1 MLIIYI
7 GFIIIALT
15 PIFGM
20 WHKIFPKM
28 GRKSSEAFIPFYNYY
43 VVLRETEQPWYWV
56 FFMLFPGAQ
65 MVMWASLNVGLIR
78 KFGEFGVKE
87 TIMGVLFPF
96 PVFLNIGKDD
106 KYKTVNPTNW
116 DVATQVDKR
125 TPSDHVALFFAF
137 PIIGHALV
145 MPFTLLGFTSKKQGK
160 KSMVKEWGDAILF
173 ALVAASV
180 IRTYVFEP
188 FQIPTGSMEKTQLVG
203 DHLMVEK
210 ITFGPRV
217 PNTPFSYPIFHNMIP
232 WLNIKSYAEIQKIPY
247 TRLPGF
253 RFVERNDITVFNF
266 PAGDTSLNDPRMPH
280 GLIGH
285 NYHEILRDEAL
296 YICCSP
302 LMENKSVAFFEKNY
316 DYYLNKARKS
326 FVRNNKVYSRSD
338 RERRENFTAINGILQ
353 RPVDKKENYIKRC
366 TAIAGDEI
374 EIIDKELFIN
384 GKLAHQPD
392 SMLYSYKLEGRLE
405 RRFDLYDL
413 SLLKGYEKE
422 EAKKYN
428 DSVKVEFNKEITFF
442 EDNFNHNFER
452 YGYNLSLTKN
462 YYTKLTPKFPTLSSV
477 IRKKG
482 QNKRDLDNGFLR
494 YYPNFPNDKQYDWT
508 EDNFGPLK
516 IPKRGDVVEL
526 NHKTLPLYKR
536 IIHAYEKHDLAERA
550 DGIYIDEKKVTTYTI
565 EMNYYWL
572 MGDNRNN
579 SLDSRFW
586 GFVPEDHVVGRAAF
600 IWMSVNEK
608 GYMGGVRWDRI
619 FQKIK

>member
-1 MLIIYI
+1 MFILAI
-7 GFIIIALT
+7 GYIIIALT

-43 VVLRETEQPWYWV
+43 IVLRETGQPWYWV

-65 MVMWASLNVGLIR
+65 MVMWASLNVTLIR
-78 KFGEFGVKE
+78 KFGEFGIKE
-87 TIMGVLFPF
+87 TIMGILFPF
-96 PVFLNIGKDD
+96 PVFFNISKND
-106 KYKTVNPTNW
+106 KYKVVNPTNW
-116 DVATQVDKR
+116 DVAKQVDHR

-137 PIIGHALV
+137 PIIGHLLV
-145 MPFTLLGFTSKKQGK
+145 MPFTLLGFSQKKQGK

-210 ITFGPRV
+210 ITFGPRI

-253 RFVERNDITVFNF
+253 RFVERNDVTVFNF

-285 NYHEILRDEAL
+285 NYHEILRDEAYL
-296 YICCSP
+296 IA
-302 LMENKSVAFFEKNY
+302 LKEQKSLPFFEKNY

-326 FVRNNKVYSRSD
+326 FVRNNKVYSRNDS
-338 RERRENFTAINGILQ
+338 ERGENFTAINGVLY

-366 TAIAGDEI
+366 VAIAGDLI
-374 EIIDKELFIN
+374 EIKDKELFVN
-384 GKLAHQPD
+384 GELAHQPD
-392 SMLYSYKLEGRLE
+392 SMLYSYVLNDYPYVNYTQQQL
-405 RRFDLYDL
+405 DNN
-413 SLLKGYEKE
+413 E
-422 EAKKYN
+422 EARNEYLRKDTYFDSNFGYQYHKLSYDYTGTGDVVMSFTKAHYN
-428 DSVKVEFNKEITFF
+428 KLKE
-442 EDNFNHNFER
+442 
-452 YGYNLSLTKN
+452 
-462 YYTKLTPKFPTLSSV
+462 KFPNLVPIT
-477 IRKKG
+477 KAKG
-482 QNKRDLDNGFLR
+482 AVKSNLENGKSIS

-508 EDNFGPLK
+508 EDNFGPLQ
-516 IPKRGDVVEL
+516 IPQRGDVVEL
-526 NHKTLPLYKR
+526 NHKSLPIYKR
-536 IIHAYEKHDLAERA
+536 IIEAYEKHSLVEKA
-550 DGIYIDEKKVTTYTI
+550 DGIYIDGKKVTTYTI

>member
-1 MLIIYI
+1 MLILSI

-65 MVMWASLNVGLIR
+65 MVMWSSLNVTLIR

-87 TIMGVLFPF
+87 TIMGILFPF
-96 PVFLNIGKDD
+96 PIFYNIGKDD
-106 KYKTVNPTNW
+106 KYQTVKPTNW

-125 TPSDHVALFFAF
+125 TPSDHVALFFAL

-145 MPFTLLGFTSKKQGK
+145 MPISLLGFTQKKQGK
-160 KSMVKEWGDAILF
+160 KSMVKEWSDAVLF

-210 ITFGPRV
+210 ITFGPRI

-232 WLNIKSYAEIQKIPY
+232 GLNIKSYAEIQKIPY

-253 RFVERNDITVFNF
+253 RFVERNDVTVFNF
-266 PAGDTSLNDPRMPH
+266 PAGDTSLNDPRMPY

-285 NYHEILRDEAL
+285 NYHEILRNEAL
-296 YICCSP
+296 YLCTVA
-302 LMENKSVAFFEKNY
+302 ERKSVAFFEDNY
-316 DYYLNKARKS
+316 SYYLDKARKS
-326 FVRNNKVYSRSD
+326 FVRNNKVYSRQDNEFESGVV
-338 RERRENFTAINGILQ
+338 EINGILT

-366 TAIAGDEI
+366 VAVAGDLI
-374 EIIDKELFIN
+374 EIKNKELYIN
-384 GKLAHQPD
+384 GELAHQPD
-392 SMLYSYKLEGRLE
+392 SMLYSYSLEGRPKIN
-405 RRFDLYDL
+405 FDFASAPTQQSYD
-413 SLLKGYEKE
+413 SLMSL
-422 EAKKYN
+422 
-428 DSVKVEFNKEITFF
+428 FNAEITFF
-442 EDNFNHNFER
+442 KKNFNHDFER
-452 YGYNLSLTKN
+452 NGYRLSLTKAHVKN
-462 YYTKLTPKFPTLSSV
+462 LQPKYPNLLP
-477 IRKKG
+477 INKQKG
-482 QNKRDLDNGFLR
+482 QNKIDLNRGAIS

-508 EDNFGPLK
+508 EDNFGPLQ

-526 NHKTLPLYKR
+526 THKSLPIYKR
-536 IIHAYEKHDLAERA
+536 IIHAYEKHDLVEKA
-550 DGIYIDEKKVTTYTI
+550 DGIYIDGKKVTTYTI

-586 GFVPEDHVVGRAAF
+586 GFVPEDHIVGRAAF

-619 FQKIK
+619 FNKIK

>member
-1 MLIIYI
+1 MLVLAI

-15 PIFGM
+15 PIIGM

-43 VVLRETEQPWYWV
+43 VVLKETEQPWYWV

-65 MVMWASLNVGLIR
+65 MVMWASINVTLIR

-96 PVFLNIGKDD
+96 PVFFNIGKQD
-106 KYKTVNPTNW
+106 KYQPVNATNW
-116 DVATQVDKR
+116 DVAKQVDSR
-125 TPSDHVALFFAF
+125 TPSDHVALFFSF
-137 PIIGHALV
+137 PIIGHVLV
-145 MPFTLLGFTSKKQGK
+145 MPFVLLGFTSKKHGK

-210 ITFGPRV
+210 VTFGPRV

-285 NYHEILRDEAL
+285 NYHEILRDEAYL
-296 YICCSP
+296 IAIK
-302 LMENKSVAFFEKNY
+302 EQKSLPFFEKNY

-326 FVRNNKVYSRSD
+326 FVRNNKVYSRGDS
-338 RERRENFTAINGILQ
+338 ERGKNYTAINGVLE

-366 TAIAGDEI
+366 VAIAGDLI
-374 EIIDKELFIN
+374 EIKDKELFIN
-384 GKLAHQPD
+384 GALAHQPD
-392 SMLYSYKLEGRLE
+392 SMLYSYVLNDYPYVSYTQQQLNTSEDARNEYLRKESYFESEFGYKYHKLSYDYTGTGDVVMSFTKAHYAKLKIKHPNLVPITKAKGAVKSNLE
-405 RRFDLYDL
+405 
-413 SLLKGYEKE
+413 SGK
-422 EAKKYN
+422 
-428 DSVKVEFNKEITFF
+428 SI
-442 EDNFNHNFER
+442 
-452 YGYNLSLTKN
+452 S
-462 YYTKLTPKFPTLSSV
+462 
-477 IRKKG
+477 
-482 QNKRDLDNGFLR
+482 

-508 EDNFGPLK
+508 EDNFGPLQ

-526 NHKTLPLYKR
+526 NHKTLPIYKR
-536 IIHAYEKHDLAERA
+536 IIHAYEKHDLTERA
-550 DGIYIDEKKVTTYTI
+550 DGIYIDGKKVTTYTI

-600 IWMSVNEK
+600 IWMSINEK

-619 FQKIK
+619 LQKIK

>member
-1 MLIIYI
+1 MLILYI
-7 GFIIIALT
+7 GLIIIALT
-15 PIFGM
+15 PILGM

-65 MVMWASLNVGLIR
+65 MVMWASLNVSLIR
-78 KFGEFGVKE
+78 KFGEFGIKE

-96 PVFLNIGKDD
+96 PVFFNIGKDD
-106 KYKTVNPTNW
+106 KYKVVKPTNW
-116 DVATQVDKR
+116 DVATQVHKR
-125 TPSDHVALFFAF
+125 TPSDHIALFFAF
-137 PIIGHALV
+137 PIIGHVLV
-145 MPFTLLGFTSKKQGK
+145 MPFVLLGFTPKKQGK

-253 RFVERNDITVFNF
+253 RFVERNDVTVFNF

-296 YICCSP
+296 YIADS
-302 LMENKSVAFFEKNY
+302 EGKSVGFFEKNY

-326 FVRNNKVYSRSD
+326 FERNNKVYSRYDS
-338 RERRENFTAINGILQ
+338 ETGESFTIINGILQ

-374 EIIDKELFIN
+374 EIKDKELFVN
-384 GKLAHQPD
+384 GELAHQPD
-392 SMLYSYKLEGRLE
+392 SMLYSYQLTDR
-405 RRFDLYDL
+405 
-413 SLLKGYEKE
+413 EKKKFNYYNPNQPTAALRD
-422 EAKKYN
+422 EAKRKN
-428 DSVKVEFNKEITFF
+428 DSITIELKKEIIFYK
-442 EDNFNHNFER
+442 DNFNHDFER
-452 YGYNLSLTKN
+452 RGYNLSITKN
-462 YYTKLTPKFPTLSSV
+462 HFSKIKTKFPGLDPAP
-477 IRKKG
+477 RKKG
-482 QNKRDLDNGFLR
+482 QNKRDLDKGSLR

-508 EDNFGPLK
+508 EDNFGPLQ

-550 DGIYIDEKKVTTYTI
+550 DGIYIDGKKVTTYTI

>member
-1 MLIIYI
+1 MYILAI

-43 VVLRETEQPWYWV
+43 IVLKESQQPWYWV
-56 FFMLFPGAQ
+56 LFMLFPGAQ
-65 MVMWASLNVGLIR
+65 IVMWASLNVTLIR

-87 TIMGVLFPF
+87 TILGILFPF
-96 PVFLNIGKDD
+96 PVFFNIGKHD
-106 KYKTVNPTNW
+106 KYQTVNATNW
-116 DVATQVDKR
+116 DVAKQVDHR

-137 PIIGHALV
+137 PIVGHALV
-145 MPFTLLGFTSKKQGK
+145 MPFTLLGFSQKKQGK

-253 RFVERNDITVFNF
+253 RFVERNDVTVFNF

-296 YICCSP
+296 HICVRI
-302 LMENKSVAFFEKNY
+302 EKKSIAFFEKNY
-316 DYYLNKARKS
+316 DYYLNKARIS
-326 FVRNNKVYSRSD
+326 FVRNNKVFSKPDYEFESGVVEID
-338 RERRENFTAINGILQ
+338 GLLE

-366 TAIAGDEI
+366 VAVAGDLI
-374 EIIDKELFIN
+374 EIKDKELFVN
-384 GKLAHQPD
+384 GQLADQPD
-392 SMLYSYKLEGRLE
+392 SMLYSYVLNDYPYVNFTQQQLDSDENARNEYLRKDSYFQSNFGMPYHKISYDYTGTGDVVMSFTKTHYAKLKTKFPNLVPIIKAKGANRTNLE
-405 RRFDLYDL
+405 
-413 SLLKGYEKE
+413 KGY
-422 EAKKYN
+422 
-428 DSVKVEFNKEITFF
+428 
-442 EDNFNHNFER
+442 
-452 YGYNLSLTKN
+452 
-462 YYTKLTPKFPTLSSV
+462 
-477 IRKKG
+477 
-482 QNKRDLDNGFLR
+482 LR
-494 YYPNFPNDKQYDWT
+494 YTPNFPNDKQYDWT
-508 EDNFGPLK
+508 EDNFGPLQ

-536 IIHAYEKHDLAERA
+536 IIHAYEKHDLAEKA
-550 DGIYIDEKKVTTYTI
+550 DGIYIDGKKVTTYTI

-619 FQKIK
+619 FQKIN

>member
-1 MLIIYI
+1 MLILAI
-7 GFIIIALT
+7 GYIIIVLT
-15 PIFGM
+15 PIIGM

-28 GRKSSEAFIPFYNYY
+28 GRKPSEAFIPFYNYY
-43 VVLRETEQPWYWV
+43 IVLKETEQPWYWV

-65 MVMWASLNVGLIR
+65 MVMWASLNVTLIR
-78 KFGEFGVKE
+78 KFGEFGIKE
-87 TIMGVLFPF
+87 TLLGILMPF
-96 PVFLNIGKDD
+96 PVFFNIGKDD
-106 KYKTVNPTNW
+106 KYQPVNPTNW
-116 DVATQVDKR
+116 DVAKQVDHR
-125 TPSDHVALFFAF
+125 TPSDHIALFFAL
-137 PIIGHALV
+137 PIVGHALV
-145 MPFTLLGFTSKKQGK
+145 MPFTLLGFSQKKQGK
-160 KSMVKEWGDAILF
+160 KSMVKEWSDAILF

-180 IRTYVFEP
+180 IRIYVFEP

-253 RFVERNDITVFNF
+253 RFVERNDVTVFNF

-296 YICCSP
+296 YICLSQ
-302 LMENKSVAFFEKNY
+302 EKKSVAFFEANY
-316 DYYLNKARKS
+316 DYYLNKARIS
-326 FVRNNKVYSRSD
+326 FSRSNKVNSRAD
-338 RERRENFTAINGILQ
+338 WERQLPFTSINGVLE

-366 TAIAGDEI
+366 VAIAGDTI
-374 EIIDKELFIN
+374 EIKDKELFVN
-384 GKLAHQPD
+384 RQLAHKPKFMQYNYFVKDLIGISNPQ
-392 SMLYSYKLEGRLE
+392 LKQLAKFNVKEK
-405 RRFDLYDL
+405 DLYRSGRRTDSDFIGMAL
-413 SLLKGYEKE
+413 YEENYK
-422 EAKKYN
+422 EAKKMFGDNLVN
-428 DSVKVEFNKEITFF
+428 DIKPKGFYKEVLNQKY
-442 EDNFNHNFER
+442 DK
-452 YGYNLSLTKN
+452 S
-462 YYTKLTPKFPTLSSV
+462 YTH
-477 IRKKG
+477 
-482 QNKRDLDNGFLR
+482 
-494 YYPNFPNDKQYDWT
+494 YYPVFPNDKQYDWT

-516 IPKRGDVVEL
+516 IPQKGDVVEL

-536 IIHAYEKHDLAERA
+536 IIHAYEKHDLAERP
-550 DGIYIDEKKVTTYTI
+550 DGIYIDGKKVTTYTI

-619 FQKIK
+619 FQIIK

>member
-1 MLIIYI
+1 MLILSI

-28 GRKSSEAFIPFYNYY
+28 GRKPSEAFIPFYNYY
-43 VVLRETEQPWYWV
+43 VVLKETEQPWYWV

-65 MVMWASLNVGLIR
+65 MVMWASLNVTLIR

-96 PVFLNIGKDD
+96 PVFFNIAKND
-106 KYKTVNPTNW
+106 KYQIVNPTNW
-116 DVATQVDKR
+116 DVATQVNKR

-137 PIIGHALV
+137 PIIGHLLV
-145 MPFTLLGFTSKKQGK
+145 MPFTLLGFTPKKQGK
-160 KSMVKEWGDAILF
+160 KSMIKEWGDAILF

-285 NYHEILRDEAL
+285 NYHEILRDEAYL
-296 YICCSP
+296 IA
-302 LMENKSVAFFEKNY
+302 LKEQKSLPFFEKNY
-316 DYYLNKARKS
+316 NYYLNKARKS
-326 FVRNNKVYSRSD
+326 FERNNKVYSRGDS
-338 RERRENFTAINGILQ
+338 ERGKNYTAINGVLY

-366 TAIAGDEI
+366 VAIAGDLI
-374 EIIDKELFIN
+374 EIKNKELFID
-384 GKLAHQPD
+384 GELAHQPD
-392 SMLYSYKLEGRLE
+392 SMLYSYVLNDYPYVSYTQQQL
-405 RRFDLYDL
+405 DNN
-413 SLLKGYEKE
+413 E
-422 EAKKYN
+422 EARNEYLRKEAYFETNFGYKYH
-428 DSVKVEFNKEITFF
+428 K
-442 EDNFNHNFER
+442 
-452 YGYNLSLTKN
+452 LSSDYTGTGDVVMSFTKAH
-462 YYTKLTPKFPTLSSV
+462 YTKLKVKHPNLLPIIKA
-477 IRKKG
+477 KG
-482 QNKRDLDNGFLR
+482 AVKSNLESGKSIS

-508 EDNFGPLK
+508 EDNFGPLQ

-526 NHKTLPLYKR
+526 NHKTLPIYKR
-536 IIHAYEKHDLAERA
+536 IIHAYEKHDLAERT
-550 DGIYIDEKKVTTYTI
+550 DGIYIDGKKATTYTI